1 MSVNKSIVIQKERLA
16 KLLKAESNYK
26 KSPKDR
32 ITRGYIETRLENVDA
47 LWKEFN
53 QEHYNIY
60 GSATTEEIKTQEYFV
75 KGIYDIFEETYTHY
89 KGCLRE
95 ALRGTGDVFEEAQGS
110 MESQSVVE
118 KHRSNEVKLPKI
130 ELPKFCGKYEDWQQY
145 FDLFT
150 SLIHKNRSLSA
161 VEKLHYLKSTLS
173 GEAEVLIRNLP
184 TTDLNYDAAWKKLI
198 ARYNNKRYN
207 LNIILK
213 NLFSQKQ
220 ITSESAHAIRSLLD
234 TTTSCITSINNL
246 GIETK
251 QWDVILIFLVV
262 SKLDNESLRQWEVN
276 TSGIASDALPSWSD
290 LVLFLESRFRTLEM
304 IDSGKQISK
313 APQYKRTEKVKS
325 FASVHDNI
333 TKHQCTMCSGDHF
346 LYQCKSFGQLIPRE
360 RQEFVQTKSLC
371 YNCLSPTHSVYKCRY
386 TTSCRRC
393 GRRHHSLLH
402 QEKEKQ
408 QELTNKSENNHAHT
422 QSQRQNQADIQHSSP
437 NHGVNVVANFAKE
450 ETVIGSADVLLATA
464 IVKAYSFNGKYCL
477 LRALIDQGSQASFVT
492 EETVQTLGLKRIPV
506 SGCVSGVGDGR
517 LHIRHMVSF
526 RIESRRDPSKCIQI
540 SAYVLRSLI
549 SRLPSSKP
557 SSPDWSEIENLS
569 LADPGF
575 ISPGR
580 IDVLLGAE
588 VYGDIILND
597 IIKHP
602 EGHLLAQNT
611 IFGWII
617 SGKVP
622 QGAPTDVTKMV
633 SLNIQVKEDFLLKQF
648 WELENEP
655 NSIQKKFSKMEE
667 KCEEFFDLTTT
678 RNKEGRF
685 VVRLPFNSDDPECQY
700 GGLKEIAQKRFYHLE
715 KKLQKNPKLK
725 EEYGKVM
732 QEYQDLGHMKEIK
745 DEAIHP
751 KAVYFP
757 HHAVVREDRETTK
770 LRVVFDASCKG
781 ANGVSLNDNLLMGPK
796 LQQDLRHILMRWRR
810 FPICIVADIVKM
822 YRQVRI
828 HDDDTRFQRILWR
841 FNPDEPLGQFELL
854 TLTFGTACA
863 PHLVVKSLQRLAD
876 DEQLNFP
883 TASEVTKRDF
893 YVDDL
898 MTCCETEEEAIQ
910 IYTEMNKLMEA
921 GGFQLQK
928 WSSNNKVLLQFIGQ
942 DNQKTAPSIYI
953 KADNMVKVLGICWNR
968 DSDEFQYTVE
978 LHEVNKSPTKR
989 QVLSD
994 IARIYDPMG
1003 WIAPVVLTAK
1013 VFIQKLW
1020 KSGLSWDDELPEDLL
1035 HEWLKYRAELSELK
1049 TIFIP
1054 RWLNFNQGCEVEL
1067 HAFADASQMA
1077 YAGVV
1082 YFRTINSN
1090 GEIHVHLLTSKT
1102 KVAPIEKQLSIPRLE
1117 LCGAVLAAKLLN
1129 EVAQVMNVP
1138 KHRLYAWT
1146 DSTVVLAWLRG
1157 LPSRW
1162 TTFVSNRV
1170 SEILNIIES
1179 SQFNHVGTKFNP
1191 ADCASRG
1198 LQPSDLKREKLWWS
1212 GPIFLY
1218 ERNIT
1223 FSKLDYTTQE
1233 ETRASKSQKIKTL
1246 VALKKEDENQ
1256 HLIEEEKNFF
1266 WSKYSSLKKMLR
1278 IVSYVRRIF
1287 SFRLQNI
1294 EREKYP
1300 DYITAKEMNDSLLSC
1315 VKRVQHLWFKE
1326 EIAQLMS
1333 GGYVP
1338 KKNSMHALNPFLDE
1352 MGLLRVGGRIN
1363 LSHLSYDEQ
1372 HPLIMPEMSLLT
1384 QVIVE
1389 DAHSSTMHGGPQAML
1404 NYIRSKFWIIHARI
1418 LLKKLFRRCVTCIR
1432 YSQRKVTPLMGQL
1445 PEVRLKPNK
1454 VFMSSGVD
1462 YAGPINLRFSPGRG
1476 AKSYKGYVCLFVCMV
1491 TRAIHIEVVSDLTSK
1506 GFIAAFRRFVG
1517 RRGRCTDLHCDNGT
1531 NFVGADKELR
1541 EIFNATKSKIPQEIA
1556 ELLAMEGTKFH
1567 YIPPLSPNFG
1577 GLWEAGVRSV
1587 KTHLKKVIGDRT
1599 LTYEEMCTVLVQIE
1613 SCLNSRPLTQLSEH
1627 SVDPLPLTPGHFLV
1641 GEPLINVCDNNF
1653 ANQTENVNLTSRWK
1667 LVLKIANDF
1676 WHRWSKDY
1684 LLNLDKRY
1692 KWTTKKSEP
1701 DVGDIVIVREDNL
1714 PPTKWIL
1721 GRIIETHPGKDNIT
1735 RVITIK
1741 CKDKLL
1747 KRPINKLCLLPK

>member
-16 KLLKAESNYK
+16 KLFKAESNYK

-53 QEHYNIY
+53 QEHFNIY
-60 GSATTEEIKTQEYFV
+60 GLATTEEIKTQEYFV
-75 KGIYDIFEETYTHY
+75 KGIYDIFEETYTHF
-89 KGCLRE
+89 KGCLKE

-118 KHRSNEVKLPKI
+118 KHRSSEVKLPKI

-198 ARYNNKRYN
+198 ARYNNK
-207 LNIILK
+207 
-213 NLFSQKQ
+213 
-220 ITSESAHAIRSLLD
+220 
-234 TTTSCITSINNL
+234 
-246 GIETK
+246 
-251 QWDVILIFLVV
+251 
-262 SKLDNESLRQWEVN
+262 
-276 TSGIASDALPSWSD
+276 
-290 LVLFLESRFRTLEM
+290 
-304 IDSGKQISK
+304 
-313 APQYKRTEKVKS
+313 
-325 FASVHDNI
+325 
-333 TKHQCTMCSGDHF
+333 
-346 LYQCKSFGQLIPRE
+346 
-360 RQEFVQTKSLC
+360 
-371 YNCLSPTHSVYKCRY
+371 
-386 TTSCRRC
+386 
-393 GRRHHSLLH
+393 
-402 QEKEKQ
+402 
-408 QELTNKSENNHAHT
+408 
-422 QSQRQNQADIQHSSP
+422 
-437 NHGVNVVANFAKE
+437 
-450 ETVIGSADVLLATA
+450 
-464 IVKAYSFNGKYCL
+464 
-477 LRALIDQGSQASFVT
+477 
-492 EETVQTLGLKRIPV
+492 
-506 SGCVSGVGDGR
+506 
-517 LHIRHMVSF
+517 
-526 RIESRRDPSKCIQI
+526 
-540 SAYVLRSLI
+540 
-549 SRLPSSKP
+549 SKP

-648 WELENEP
+648 WELENEL
-655 NSIQKKFSKMEE
+655 NSIQKKLSKMKE
-667 KCEEFFDLTTT
+667 KCEEFFDLTTS

-700 GGLKEIAQKRFYHLE
+700 GGLKEIAQKRFYLLE

-732 QEYQDLGHMKEIK
+732 QEYLDLGHMREIK
-745 DEAIHP
+745 DETIHP

-781 ANGVSLNDNLLMGPK
+781 ANGVSLNDNLLIGPK

-863 PHLVVKSLQRLAD
+863 PHLAVKSLQRLAD
-876 DEQLNFP
+876 DEQLNYP
-883 TASEVTKRDF
+883 TASEITKRDF

-928 WSSNNKVLLQFIGQ
+928 WSSNNKVLLQFIDQ
-942 DNQKTAPSIYI
+942 YNQKPAPSIHI

-1013 VFIQKLW
+1013 IFIQKLW
-1020 KSGLSWDDELPEDLL
+1020 KSGLSWDDELPENLL
-1035 HEWLKYRAELSELK
+1035 HEWLKYKAELSELK

-1170 SEILNIIES
+1170 SEILNIIDS

-1233 ETRASKSQKIKTL
+1233 ETRASNSQKIKTL
-1246 VALKKEDENQ
+1246 VALKK
-1256 HLIEEEKNFF
+1256 
-1266 WSKYSSLKKMLR
+1266 
-1278 IVSYVRRIF
+1278 RRRK
-1287 SFRLQNI
+1287 STLDR
-1294 EREKYP
+1294 RR
-1300 DYITAKEMNDSLLSC
+1300 KEFLL
-1315 VKRVQHLWFKE
+1315 E
-1326 EIAQLMS
+1326 
-1333 GGYVP
+1333 
-1338 KKNSMHALNPFLDE
+1338 
-1352 MGLLRVGGRIN
+1352 
-1363 LSHLSYDEQ
+1363 
-1372 HPLIMPEMSLLT
+1372 
-1384 QVIVE
+1384 
-1389 DAHSSTMHGGPQAML
+1389 
-1404 NYIRSKFWIIHARI
+1404 
-1418 LLKKLFRRCVTCIR
+1418 
-1432 YSQRKVTPLMGQL
+1432 
-1445 PEVRLKPNK
+1445 
-1454 VFMSSGVD
+1454 
-1462 YAGPINLRFSPGRG
+1462 
-1476 AKSYKGYVCLFVCMV
+1476 
-1491 TRAIHIEVVSDLTSK
+1491 
-1506 GFIAAFRRFVG
+1506 
-1517 RRGRCTDLHCDNGT
+1517 
-1531 NFVGADKELR
+1531 
-1541 EIFNATKSKIPQEIA
+1541 
-1556 ELLAMEGTKFH
+1556 
-1567 YIPPLSPNFG
+1567 
-1577 GLWEAGVRSV
+1577 
-1587 KTHLKKVIGDRT
+1587 
-1599 LTYEEMCTVLVQIE
+1599 
-1613 SCLNSRPLTQLSEH
+1613 
-1627 SVDPLPLTPGHFLV
+1627 
-1641 GEPLINVCDNNF
+1641 
-1653 ANQTENVNLTSRWK
+1653 
-1667 LVLKIANDF
+1667 
-1676 WHRWSKDY
+1676 
-1684 LLNLDKRY
+1684 
-1692 KWTTKKSEP
+1692 
-1701 DVGDIVIVREDNL
+1701 
-1714 PPTKWIL
+1714 
-1721 GRIIETHPGKDNIT
+1721 
-1735 RVITIK
+1735 
-1741 CKDKLL
+1741 
-1747 KRPINKLCLLPK
+1747 

>member
-89 KGCLRE
+89 KGCLKE

-313 APQYKRTEKVKS
+313 APYTNKRTEKVNS
-325 FASVHDNI
+325 FAYVQDSI

-360 RQEFVQTKSLC
+360 RQEFVKNKSLC
-371 YNCLSPTHSVYKCRY
+371 MYNCLSPTHSVYKCRY

-402 QEKEKQ
+402 LEKEKQ
-408 QELTNKSENNHAHT
+408 QELTNNSENNHSHT
-422 QSQRQNQADIQHSSP
+422 KSQRQNQADIQHSSP

-526 RIESRRDPSKCIQI
+526 RIESRRDSSKSIQI

-633 SLNIQVKEDFLLKQF
+633 SLNVQVKEDFLLKQF

-732 QEYQDLGHMKEIK
+732 QEYLDLGHMKEIK

-781 ANGVSLNDNLLMGPK
+781 ANGVSLNDNLLIGPK

-863 PHLVVKSLQRLAD
+863 PHLAVKSLQRLAD
-876 DEQLNFP
+876 DEQLNYP
-883 TASEVTKRDF
+883 TASEITKRDF

-942 DNQKTAPSIYI
+942 DNQKTAPSIHI

-1090 GEIHVHLLTSKT
+1090 GEIL
-1102 KVAPIEKQLSIPRLE
+1102 
-1117 LCGAVLAAKLLN
+1117 
-1129 EVAQVMNVP
+1129 
-1138 KHRLYAWT
+1138 
-1146 DSTVVLAWLRG
+1146 
-1157 LPSRW
+1157 
-1162 TTFVSNRV
+1162 
-1170 SEILNIIES
+1170 
-1179 SQFNHVGTKFNP
+1179 
-1191 ADCASRG
+1191 
-1198 LQPSDLKREKLWWS
+1198 
-1212 GPIFLY
+1212 
-1218 ERNIT
+1218 
-1223 FSKLDYTTQE
+1223 
-1233 ETRASKSQKIKTL
+1233 
-1246 VALKKEDENQ
+1246 
-1256 HLIEEEKNFF
+1256 
-1266 WSKYSSLKKMLR
+1266 
-1278 IVSYVRRIF
+1278 
-1287 SFRLQNI
+1287 
-1294 EREKYP
+1294 
-1300 DYITAKEMNDSLLSC
+1300 
-1315 VKRVQHLWFKE
+1315 
-1326 EIAQLMS
+1326 
-1333 GGYVP
+1333 
-1338 KKNSMHALNPFLDE
+1338 
-1352 MGLLRVGGRIN
+1352 
-1363 LSHLSYDEQ
+1363 
-1372 HPLIMPEMSLLT
+1372 
-1384 QVIVE
+1384 
-1389 DAHSSTMHGGPQAML
+1389 
-1404 NYIRSKFWIIHARI
+1404 
-1418 LLKKLFRRCVTCIR
+1418 
-1432 YSQRKVTPLMGQL
+1432 
-1445 PEVRLKPNK
+1445 
-1454 VFMSSGVD
+1454 FMSSGVD

-1476 AKSYKGYVCLFVCMV
+1476 AKSYKGYICLFVCMV
-1491 TRAIHIEVVSDLTSK
+1491 TRAIHIEVVSDLTSFFDLK
-1506 GFIAAFRRFVG
+1506 GFIAAFRRFV

-1531 NFVGADKELR
+1531 NFVGADKDLR
-1541 EIFNATKSKIPQEIA
+1541 EIFNANKSKIPQEIA

-1641 GEPLINVCDNNF
+1641 GEPLIN
-1653 ANQTENVNLTSRWK
+1653 
-1667 LVLKIANDF
+1667 
-1676 WHRWSKDY
+1676 
-1684 LLNLDKRY
+1684 
-1692 KWTTKKSEP
+1692 
-1701 DVGDIVIVREDNL
+1701 
-1714 PPTKWIL
+1714 
-1721 GRIIETHPGKDNIT
+1721 
-1735 RVITIK
+1735 
-1741 CKDKLL
+1741 
-1747 KRPINKLCLLPK
+1747 